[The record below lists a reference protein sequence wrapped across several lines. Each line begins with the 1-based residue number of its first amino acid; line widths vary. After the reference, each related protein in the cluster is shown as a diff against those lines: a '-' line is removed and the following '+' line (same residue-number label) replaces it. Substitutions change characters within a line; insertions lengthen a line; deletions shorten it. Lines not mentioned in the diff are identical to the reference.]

1 MAVEKMHLVNIMA
14 RLDNLDDF
22 LEDLIDIDEF
32 DQVDA
37 FRQIQN
43 REFSIRASE
52 ENIEKTEDFN
62 DLESFDKVDPSFI
75 NKLEDIK
82 DFLNLDDSKGGRR
95 INDEKLKNLLEIFEE
110 NIEKKKALEERND
123 KLEEY
128 LNNLQA
134 LENEEID
141 INKITSLNYFN
152 YRLGEVSK
160 DGRFILKNNYESI
173 PSLIIHLQKNDPD
186 IEKNKEAL
194 KSIYSIDDETSKLRK
209 DTDNIIKNEKDN
221 VNKVSLELSKDYDK
235 KTKEDANKF
244 YDDIL
249 KEADYKNKEIE
260 SFYEK
265 QKVESE
271 KVFKSKKEKLVK
283 EFFKKIIE

>member
-62 DLESFDKVDPSFI
+62 DLESFDKADPSFI

-271 KVFKSKKEKLVK
+271 KVFKAKKENLVK